1 MSYEL
6 TGKQKELEF
15 DMFWDALDN
24 STIRQSD
31 FDFDDKINKRNF
43 NNHYDGD
50 FKFNEVLGRVV
61 KKLELLKIQ
70 HVVNKIATEHK
81 VEDNRYTTYTYKTY
95 DYDFYFY
102 DKSFQF
108 SFDHLTYEE
117 RALCS
122 LEIVFLLFMH
132 HIKVDAEVLTRIF
145 GQEVSR
151 YTFMSMRKAIEK
163 ISNHKLVKNKNGN
176 YHFEKVKGETND
188 N

>member
-1 MSYEL
+1 MTYEL

-15 DMFWDALDN
+15 DMFWDALDI

-31 FDFDDKINKRNF
+31 FDFDDKINKRNH

-70 HVVNKIATEHK
+70 HVVNKIMTEHK

-117 RALCS
+117 RAL
-122 LEIVFLLFMH
+122 
-132 HIKVDAEVLTRIF
+132 
-145 GQEVSR
+145 
-151 YTFMSMRKAIEK
+151 
-163 ISNHKLVKNKNGN
+163 
-176 YHFEKVKGETND
+176 
-188 N
+188 

>member
-24 STIRQSD
+24 SLIKQSD
-31 FDFDDKINKRNF
+31 FDFNDKINKRNN

-50 FKFNEVLGRVV
+50 FKFNEVLNRVI
-61 KKLELLKIQ
+61 KKLKLLKIE
-70 HVVNKIATEHK
+70 HVVNKIETKHK
-81 VEDNRYTTYTYKTY
+81 VDDNRYTTYFYRTY

-102 DKSFQF
+102 DKTFNF
-108 SFDHLTYEE
+108 SFDHLSYEE

-132 HIKVDAEVLTRIF
+132 NIKVDTDVLSRIF

-151 YTFMSMRKAIEK
+151 YTFMCMRKIIEK
-163 ISNHKLVKNKNGN
+163 VSNYKLVKNKNGN
-176 YHFEKVKGETND
+176 YHFER
-188 N
+188 